1 MSGVWNNN
9 LFELIETNIDELP
22 FKISNFSL
30 FLALKSVDNHFKF
43 LDFYGLL
50 IES

>member
-1 MSGVWNNN
+1 MSEVWNNN

-30 FLALKSVDNHFKF
+30 FVALKLLTTI
-43 LDFYGLL
+43 LDSWIFMDD
-50 IES
+50 